1 MGKTNLKANTKNSWF
16 YIAGALATVQA
27 ARYLGIFIECLSSN
41 IGVIITTALEAVI
54 FILFAVSCFFF
65 ASANFKKTAIP
76 SIIVCLYMSATAYG
90 LFDTIK
96 NALGGSFETLLNTS
110 LLNILRMILAIM
122 FVILAVVY
130 TLKCFGKFQT
140 RKPLLTCATITL
152 MASYALLVSSRLS
165 GGATVI
171 NALFTLDLADPS
183 IGIPLCFTALTL
195 SLKS

>member
-1 MGKTNLKANTKNSWF
+1 
-16 YIAGALATVQA
+16 
-27 ARYLGIFIECLSSN
+27 
-41 IGVIITTALEAVI
+41 
-54 FILFAVSCFFF
+54 
-65 ASANFKKTAIP
+65 
-76 SIIVCLYMSATAYG
+76 
-90 LFDTIK
+90 
-96 NALGGSFETLLNTS
+96 
-110 LLNILRMILAIM
+110 MILAIM

-152 MASYALLVSSRLS
+152 MVSYALLVSSRLS